1 MGRCWIYGKL
11 VVIDDGTCE
20 VNGFCKVGTN
30 GVATKADSKIDAYR
44 VMNRIDEN
52 TIRILL
58 K

>member
-1 MGRCWIYGKL
+1 MGKL

-20 VNGFCKVGTN
+20 VNGFCKVGNN
-30 GVATKADSKIDAYR
+30 GIATKAETYGFGTYK

-52 TIRILL
+52 TIKILL